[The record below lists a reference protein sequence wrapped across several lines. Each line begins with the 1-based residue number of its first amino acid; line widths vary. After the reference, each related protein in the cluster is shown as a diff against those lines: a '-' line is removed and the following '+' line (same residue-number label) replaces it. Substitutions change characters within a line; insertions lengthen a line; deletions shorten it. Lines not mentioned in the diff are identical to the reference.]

1 MSRGMLCA
9 PTGEQT
15 GAELGYAG
23 DIAPEETWRLL
34 NEDPSAVLVDVRTQ
48 AEWTYIGIPDIGAAG
63 KRTVLVSW
71 QTFPD
76 MAVNPRFAAELA
88 EQGVT
93 AGSTVVFMCR
103 TDNRSGAAARAMTGR
118 GYARCWRMIE
128 GFEGPLDGS
137 KHRGTVGGW
146 KARGLPWVQG

>member
-1 MSRGMLCA
+1 MSRGMVCA
-9 PTGEQT
+9 PAGARTGT
-15 GAELGYAG
+15 DLGYAG
-23 DIAPEETWRLL
+23 DVTPEEAWRLL

-48 AEWTYIGIPDIGAAG
+48 AEWTFIGIPDLGAIG

-71 QTFPD
+71 LMFPD
-76 MAVNPRFAAELA
+76 MAENPQFAAELA

-93 AGSTVVFMCR
+93 AGSTVVFICR
-103 TDNRSGAAARAMTGR
+103 TDNRSGGAARAMTAR
-118 GYARCWRMIE
+118 GFTRCLRMTD
-128 GFEGPLDGS
+128 GFEGPLDDG